1 MRKLL
6 SRLTSKQAR
15 MSVCATAVTLT
26 LAALT
31 AAPAATA
38 ATSPAGSGHRQATA
52 AVGIRVLYNGRMV
65 SYAALNRKLGRTY
78 CDDFLGKGR
87 LTCYS
92 TQRAMEAYLLRHGGY
107 YPSEAA
113 RIARSLGIT
122 TYPSTRRATSDVAAI
137 NTCYPGAI
145 LFLWSKAGG
154 KGSEVSLYCDYEA
167 LQQIGWQNKGR
178 SDEDPQALQGLAN
191 HVYAKA
197 DYQQLIQDITTLGI
211 QSMGSTSDSEQALQ
225 QG

>member
-6 SRLTSKQAR
+6 SKLTSKQTR
-15 MSVCATAVTLT
+15 MPIFVAAATLA

-31 AAPAATA
+31 VAPAATA
-38 ATSPAGSGHRQATA
+38 ATSPAGSGHRPATP

-65 SYAALNRKLGRTY
+65 SYAALNHKLGRTY

-87 LTCYS
+87 LTCYG
-92 TQRAMEAYLLRHGGY
+92 TQRAMESYLLRHGGY

-113 RIARSLGIT
+113 RIARNLGIT
-122 TYPSTRRATSDVAAI
+122 TYPHIRRATSNVATD
-137 NTCYPGAI
+137 TCYPGVI

-178 SDEDPQALQGLAN
+178 SNEDPQALQGLDN
-191 HVYAKA
+191 DVYKNA
-197 DYQQLIQDITTLGI
+197 DYQKLMQSITAPGI